1 MYFEDN
7 LYYFLGQWVTDEQKN
22 ISNLLTELNI
32 ETYKQFDSGKKIME
46 TKGKLTNY
54 STTIPN
60 VSIFSKTLI
69 FSRILSNV
77 LTR

>member
-1 MYFEDN
+1 MYFKDN

-60 VSIFSKTLI
+60 VSIFSKT
-69 FSRILSNV
+69 
-77 LTR
+77 